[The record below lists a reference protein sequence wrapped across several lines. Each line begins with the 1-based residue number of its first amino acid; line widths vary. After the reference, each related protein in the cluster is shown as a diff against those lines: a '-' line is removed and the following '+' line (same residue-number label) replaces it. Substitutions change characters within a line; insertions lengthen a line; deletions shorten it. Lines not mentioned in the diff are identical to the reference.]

1 MSIETGFPC
10 ILTINWRKWDRRS
23 LIRERMLIKERA
35 LIRKSTVIVNR
46 YVAKLVSQCSGSYS
60 LSVRRSIFYRYSRMS
75 LTARKTGREAKM
87 SVTRGGKSKRPPSP
101 AWACARVN
109 RVPSS
114 LEKRK
119 WIMIVPLRNW
129 TKYWKR
135 QIISIICL
143 LSLSS
148 NVSIMYWFLS
158 ARLEKT
164 RFWGRHG
171 ISQGLRHA

>member
-1 MSIETGFPC
+1 MAIETGFPC
-10 ILTINWRKWDRRS
+10 IPTSNWRKWDRGS
-23 LIRERMLIKERA
+23 LIRERTLIKEWV

-46 YVAKLVSQCSGSYS
+46 YFAKPVSQCSGSYS
-60 LSVRRSIFYRYSRMS
+60 LSVRRSIFYRRGRIS
-75 LTARKTGREAKM
+75 LTTRETGREVAM
-87 SVTRGGKSKRPPSP
+87 SVTRGGKRKRPPSP

-109 RVPSS
+109 RAPSS

-119 WIMIVPLRNW
+119 WIMIVSLRNW

-135 QIISIICL
+135 QTISIICL

-171 ISQGLRHA
+171 ISQCLRHA